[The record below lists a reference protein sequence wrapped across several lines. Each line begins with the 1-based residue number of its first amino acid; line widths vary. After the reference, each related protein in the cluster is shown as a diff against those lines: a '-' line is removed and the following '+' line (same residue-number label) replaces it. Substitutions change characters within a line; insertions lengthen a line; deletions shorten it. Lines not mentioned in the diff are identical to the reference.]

1 MASSTEIAQAIALER
16 IQVAANV
23 RELDPEHVDALA
35 GSIRLQGMLVPVV
48 VRPADEGFEL
58 VAGFHRVAAARS
70 LGLGEVPVV
79 VREAETEDADRAVE
93 NIARKQLNPYEEAR
107 AVKAMLDRGLTE
119 DGAAQ
124 ALGWAKARVTAR
136 VKVLELPKRAQQL
149 VGAGLIPLSAVD
161 QLRAIGTAAP
171 GLLEAVVAFIDD
183 GNEWA
188 AERLGREPGWVLDA
202 AISHGGG
209 KTFAAHLH
217 TVSAHEVLELR
228 LGKRAEAQ
236 LAEAER
242 LHKQLDRY
250 AYGPPPIRFDES
262 DVDQAR
268 AAGVLIEFEQGRPVI
283 VDRPLYR
290 ELAKAALKRTLDEL
304 AAKAAAA
311 AEQKKSDLGAGKPP
325 ADPLS
330 AARRERDRQLRELAD
345 QAHGAN
351 LDLGAA
357 LLTGLSTVDPADI
370 DVARFFVYALLGPDH
385 TGSPYTQAGERVQR
399 LAMCGI
405 RLIVEEL
412 RSDATKTRKDGS
424 RGRLRVDY
432 GDPSEPEAAVKW
444 LWKFVDAAKTP
455 GELYGRA
462 LVVIAAEQYAAR
474 LVLPTSQRA
483 HPSHWGSHKQLA
495 AKALKKLA
503 GPHLPASLT
512 RLEQAIK
519 RAHTAHHKAERAH
532 HDQRQSARQANPD
545 DTQPRP
551 NEANETETEEALPD
565 AA

>member
-1 MASSTEIAQAIALER
+1 MASSTEVARSVSLER
-16 IQVAANV
+16 IQVPANV
-23 RELDPEHVDALA
+23 RELDPEHVQALA

-48 VRPADEGFEL
+48 VRPAGEGFEL

-70 LGLGEVPVV
+70 LGLGEVPMV

-136 VKVLELPKRAQQL
+136 VKVLELPERAQQL
-149 VGAGLIPLSAVD
+149 VGAGAIPLSAVD

-188 AERLGREPGWVLDA
+188 AERLTRKPGWVLDSA
-202 AISHGGG
+202 LSHGDG

-217 TVSAHEVLELR
+217 SIGPREIAELR

-250 AYGPPPIRFDES
+250 AYGPPPIRFDET

-268 AAGVLIEFEQGRPVI
+268 AAGVLIEFEQGRPII

-290 ELAKAALKRTLDEL
+290 ELAKAALKRTADEL

-311 AEQKKSDLGAGKPP
+311 AEQQKQDRRAGNPP

-330 AARRERDRQLRELAD
+330 EAKRERDRQLRELAD

-370 DVARFFVYALLGPDH
+370 DVARFFVYALLGPDY
-385 TGSPYTQAGERVQR
+385 TGSPYGQAGERVRQ

-424 RGRLRVDY
+424 RGRLRIDY
-432 GDPSEPEAAVKW
+432 GNPHEPEAAVKW
-444 LWKFVDAAKTP
+444 LWRFVDAAKTP

-474 LVLPTSQRA
+474 LVLPTSQRR

-519 RAHTAHHKAERAH
+519 RAHTTHHKAERAH
-532 HDQRQSARQANPD
+532 HDQQRAARRTHAVDPEPRTD
-545 DTQPRP
+545 DV
-551 NEANETETEEALPD
+551 ETEEALPD